1 MGGYTELEVWQRAMD
16 LAVECH
22 AASERF
28 PRRQL
33 FGLTSQLCRSS
44 SSIPANIAEGQGR
57 LNDREFRYHAGV
69 ARGSLMETETHVTL
83 ARRLGYLS
91 KAEFDVLAGRCGEVG
106 RLLNGLIRWL
116 DGRINAS

>member
-1 MGGYTELEVWQRAMD
+1 MGNYTELEVWQRAMD

-22 AASERF
+22 AASDRF
-28 PRRQL
+28 PRRQM

-57 LNDREFRYHAGV
+57 LNDKEFRYHAGV
-69 ARGSLMETETHVTL
+69 ARGSLMESETHLTL
-83 ARRLGYLS
+83 ALRLGYLEEHTYDALIS
-91 KAEFDVLAGRCGEVG
+91 RSSEVG

-116 DGRINAS
+116 DGRIN